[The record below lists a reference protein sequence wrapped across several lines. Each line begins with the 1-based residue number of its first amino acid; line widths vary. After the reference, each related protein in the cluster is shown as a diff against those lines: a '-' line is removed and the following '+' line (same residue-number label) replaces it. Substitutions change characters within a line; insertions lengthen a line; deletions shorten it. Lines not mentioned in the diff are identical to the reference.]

1 MADIYRSHPA
11 SDAEKA
17 RAAEMKKTDDV
28 KAKAEKKIADAR
40 ADIEEKI
47 THAKADELVHAA
59 HQRIIEDAEVVISV
73 EIAMDVG
80 ADGVGE
86 DALLHHLARD
96 LEAEID
102 AVAEIELNARGLRLE
117 QPARHLF
124 ADAHDAVRHA

>member
-47 THAKADELVHAA
+47 THAKADE
-59 HQRIIEDAEVVISV
+59 QK
-73 EIAMDVG
+73 AMAGVKDKLSDVRKK
-80 ADGVGE
+80 
-86 DALLHHLARD
+86 L
-96 LEAEID
+96 
-102 AVAEIELNARGLRLE
+102 
-117 QPARHLF
+117 
-124 ADAHDAVRHA
+124 